1 MGKRKAFLFL
11 EGLSSGVTE
20 VLLQSG
26 QVTPL
31 DAAMAVV
38 DASSVLFG
46 YVMARKSTED
56 AIKTRAKVLETELT
70 SYREQ
75 RLAAERA
82 KLEKDFIYQTTRL
95 EQQKMVAS
103 VQRENAR
110 DLLRML
116 EMVDELIEQVQGT
129 LEAEPDV
136 PENQKT
142 IGELIELKRRSMHST
157 TQLLNLM
164 QTGEV

>member
-11 EGLSSGVTE
+11 EGLSSGVVE
-20 VLLQSG
+20 VLLQRG

-56 AIKTRAKVLETELT
+56 AIKTRAKALETELA

-75 RLAAERA
+75 CLAAEGV
-82 KLEKDFIYQTTRL
+82 KLEKDFINQATRL
-95 EQQKMVAS
+95 EQKKMVAS
-103 VQRENAR
+103 VQRENVR

-116 EMVDELIEQVQGT
+116 EMVDELIEQVQGM
-129 LEAEPDV
+129 LKAEPDV

-142 IGELIELKRRSMHST
+142 IGELVELKRRSMHST
-157 TQLLNLM
+157 AQLLNLM